1 MYVIKLNR
9 QKITAKFIEID
20 SVYENC
26 LHKSFKQVLTKMLC
40 LKFYSLIFNGCFD
53 WTISNCAHFLQYKNG
68 QHCTNCIAK
77 LLRIEIPLG
86 QSIMFLAKIPT
97 KYNTIFYLNYYYTI
111 WALAPN
117 FHVVYHYLLLEIN
130 GLPSST
136 FSL

>member
-1 MYVIKLNR
+1 MAI
-9 QKITAKFIEID
+9 FIEIG
-20 SVYENC
+20 SVCENC
-26 LHKSFKQVLTKMLC
+26 LHKSFKQVLQLTKIIC

-68 QHCTNCIAK
+68 QHCRNCIAK
-77 LLRIEIPLG
+77 LPRIEIPLG
-86 QSIMFLAKIPT
+86 QSLMFLATIPT
-97 KYNTIFYLNYYYTI
+97 KYYTIFDLNYYYI

>member
-1 MYVIKLNR
+1 M
-9 QKITAKFIEID
+9 AKFIEID

-26 LHKSFKQVLTKMLC
+26 LNKSFKQVLTKMLC

-86 QSIMFLAKIPT
+86 QSIMFLATIPT
-97 KYNTIFYLNYYYTI
+97 KYYTIFDLNYHYI

-117 FHVVYHYLLLEIN
+117 FHVAYLYLLLEIN